1 MLHEGNEPSGHW
13 NHVHVAY
20 QGGGSIKSRKSDTAS
35 ISDYA
40 PYEDGDSG
48 PQIIVKTII
57 VEKKMPGES
66 AIMPLPLGGGG
77 SSDGVNINAY
87 SNLSAGAG

>member
-1 MLHEGNEPSGHW
+1 MNQVVTQIT
-13 NHVHVAY
+13 VHIEY
-20 QGGGSIKSRKSDTAS
+20 QGGGSIGSRKSDTGS